1 MGLRNAI
8 KRRLH
13 IKIMSGTL
21 NTNIAKKCKD
31 GNMKML
37 KGSFKKQTNKQTH
50 NHLDPDLVAYRS
62 Y

>member
-1 MGLRNAI
+1 
-8 KRRLH
+8 
-13 IKIMSGTL
+13 MSGTL